1 MSQNKSLT
9 SLKNAELDKCAGGS
23 KRPVYIDNS
32 LHIKNFKNTEV
43 IGGKTIIINNG
54 STPGTVVLDDSVH
67 VENCDNVTVT
77 GNKSLRIT
85 TG

>member
-1 MSQNKSLT
+1 MSQIEPQTPLT
-9 SLKNAELDKCAGGS
+9 DVELDKCTGGS

-32 LHIKNFKNTEV
+32 LHVKNFNNTEV

-54 STPGTVVLDDSVH
+54 STPGTVILDDSVH
-67 VENCDNVTVT
+67 VESCDKVTVT

-85 TG
+85 TD